1 VSFWRSAANAL
12 VSTLVAPPCAICAR
26 TLDDPLAGAVCAPCW
41 APIEQLTPQWFTIS
55 PRIRTASALGEY
67 EGLLREIIH
76 ALKYDGR
83 RSVGAGLSRIMG
95 RQAADLLDGAQF
107 VVPVPLHRSR
117 QRERGFNQSEILA
130 RDFEVPVCR
139 SLRRTRATQPQVDLT
154 AHERYLNVADAFT
167 MSSRAAAELSGKV
180 VVLVD
185 DVTTT
190 GATLDACAQ
199 VLLAAGVGEV
209 RAITAARVATG
220 PR

>member
-1 VSFWRSAANAL
+1 
-12 VSTLVAPPCAICAR
+12 
-26 TLDDPLAGAVCAPCW
+26 
-41 APIEQLTPQWFTIS
+41 
-55 PRIRTASALGEY
+55 LGEY

-76 ALKYDGR
+76 AFKYDGR

-139 SLRRTRATQPQVDLT
+139 SLRRTRATRPQVNLT

-167 MSSRAAAELSGKV
+167 MPPRAAAELSGKV

-199 VLLAAGVGEV
+199 VLLAAGVREV